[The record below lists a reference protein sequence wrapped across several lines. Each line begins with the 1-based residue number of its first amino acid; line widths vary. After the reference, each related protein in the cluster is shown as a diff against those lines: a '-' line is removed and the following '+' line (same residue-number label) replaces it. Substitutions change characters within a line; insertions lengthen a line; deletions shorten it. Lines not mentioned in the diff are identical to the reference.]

1 VEGMGQTLERLRELG
16 VTSVEHLAEF
26 TIEDLKTRTVM
37 GILHTLSST
46 TTQAAY
52 YERRAKP

>member
-1 VEGMGQTLERLRELG
+1 MGPKTLERLRELG
-16 VTSVEHLAEF
+16 VTPVEHLAEF

-37 GILHTLSST
+37 RILHTLSSN

-52 YERRAKP
+52 ETRVKP